1 VVNFFNRLSLL
12 AEDIAAFRK
21 RKASMENQIFVSHS
35 GRNAFEA
42 SILQY
47 VLETILLNEGVT
59 AWTFERDQSR
69 SEREIARSLKDR
81 VRESSAAVFLVSP
94 DTLESGATQWMELAY
109 ADAFTVT
116 SFILL
121 HRLTFKELRDHETGV
136 PPLLLSSQCNSALE
150 WRAVVEDIRKLLKG
164 RTRHG

>member
-1 VVNFFNRLSLL
+1 
-12 AEDIAAFRK
+12 
-21 RKASMENQIFVSHS
+21 MENQIFVSHS

-47 VLETILLNEGVT
+47 VLETMLANEGVT

-69 SEREIARSLKDR
+69 SEQEIARSLKER

-109 ADAFTVT
+109 ADAFAVT
-116 SFILL
+116 TFVLL
-121 HRLTFKELRDHETGV
+121 HHLDFRDLREREKGI
-136 PPLLLSSQCNSALE
+136 PPLLLSSQCNAALE
-150 WRAVVEDIRKLLKG
+150 WRSVVEDIKKLLKG
-164 RTRHG
+164 RKKNG

>member
-1 VVNFFNRLSLL
+1 
-12 AEDIAAFRK
+12 
-21 RKASMENQIFVSHS
+21 MENQIFVSHS

-47 VLETILLNEGVT
+47 VLETMLVSEGVT
-59 AWTFERDQSR
+59 AWSFERDQSR
-69 SEREIARSLKDR
+69 SEQEIARSLKER

-109 ADAFTVT
+109 ADAFAVT
-116 SFILL
+116 TFVLL
-121 HRLTFKELRDHETGV
+121 HHLDFRDLRHKETGI

-150 WRAVVEDIRKLLKG
+150 WRSVVADIKELLKG
-164 RTRHG
+164 RKKNG